1 MNRLEFRLASPEDA
15 QKVAAFN
22 RRLAAA
28 GESNHHLS
36 VEKPFRTMS
45 HTENSPITVEKL
57 LCFEG
62 NEVRGGVG
70 VKRMTFQVNGRP
82 EEVAFAVYPLSEGI
96 INRAYGAVGLMI
108 REELLRRY
116 PLTYGLGAINNAPA
130 KVRQLTGWFYSPVCF
145 HFAVLH
151 PYPFVRNMTYL
162 RRKKATRILLDSAAF
177 SALCALGFRSL
188 NLIQQL
194 RGRYPRA
201 RDLSIER
208 FDEWGEWADQIWQ
221 TARDRYS
228 LIGDRSRAAL
238 ASLYPAGHA
247 HLVKLCIREADNNRP
262 IGWAVLTLARL
273 KNHNYFGDMM
283 LAGLVDMLA
292 VPENAYAVASGAL
305 SLARQMKADLLIA
318 NHSDSRWNQAFKRAG
333 MLSWKTNFYLSLSPE
348 LQERFD
354 FVSDSV
360 DHFFFTRGDGHGP
373 TRLWMS
379 DYYSDDQV
387 LETSPSN
394 QTNLLGEKEKQQ
406 ILLEWNDTE
415 ADYPRD
421 KCIQQLFEVQV
432 EQTPEAVAVVCEN
445 GQLTYRELNRRANQ
459 LAHFLQKLGVGSE
472 SRVGI
477 SLERSLEMIVGLLGI
492 LKAGGAYVPLDPA
505 YPRERLAY
513 MIEDAGI
520 NVLLS
525 QEKWVSELPEYRG
538 QVVRLDSDWAAIA
551 GEDDKNPVTAVAPNN
566 LAYVIYTSGSTG
578 EPKGVMIEQHS
589 LVNYTEA
596 ASAEYQITS
605 ADRVLQFASINFDA
619 SVEEIFP
626 TLTRGATLVLRNDAM
641 LDPST
646 FLKNC
651 QEWDLTVV
659 SLPTAYW
666 HELTSR
672 IVDGALALPASVRL
686 VVIGGEEAIPQRVKA
701 WREAVGESVRL
712 VNTYGPTEATVV
724 ATACDLTGP
733 GAISG
738 ELEVPIG
745 KPLHN
750 LQVYV
755 LDQWLQP
762 VAVSVPGELVIG
774 GEGLARG
781 YLNRPDLTA
790 EKFVRHPFSNDPQSR
805 VYKTG
810 DIVRYRADGNL
821 EFLGR
826 VDEQVKIRGFRIE
839 PGEIEAVLRQH
850 PAIRDAIVL
859 AKEDAGGGKRLVA
872 YILVSD
878 PASSPTTSELFAFL
892 KSELPD
898 YMVPSAFVTLNRFP
912 LTPSGKVDRQAL
924 PALDKSRPELE
935 REYVAPR
942 NDLERFLS
950 DSWKEILGVE
960 KIGVF
965 DNFFELGGDSIKGAV
980 FINKLQEVLGEYVY
994 VVALFD
1000 APTIDHLAVYL
1011 QEHYPGPVTRIF
1023 SAGTREST
1031 RTEEPA
1037 LISRSAGHID
1047 RSKVEKLRKL
1057 ISPLPARNGDQA
1069 ATGKN
1074 PQAIFV
1080 LSAPRSG
1087 STLLRVMLAGHPQ
1100 LFVPPELDLLSFN
1113 TLEDRKNFRLKG
1125 GNLGFLEGTI
1135 RAIMEIKDCDA
1146 EYARRIME
1154 DFENQKLTAQQFYRR
1169 MQEWLG
1175 ERRLVD
1181 KSTSYALDL
1190 EVLKRAETDFDN
1202 PLFIHL
1208 LRHPYGM
1215 IHSFVEVRLDRIF
1228 FRYGHNFSVREL
1240 AELVWL
1246 ISHQNILEFLG
1257 KIPDHRQHR
1266 VKYED
1271 LVNEPRLGMER
1282 ICQFLGLEYHP
1293 DMVQPYKDK
1302 KKRMT
1307 DGIHK
1312 VSRMIG
1318 DVKFHEH
1325 KAIDSSTADRW
1336 KQHYTGDFLG
1346 DITWQIAEKFG
1357 YERLTEMEALSGK
1370 VNP

>member
-1 MNRLEFRLASPEDA
+1 MNRLEFHLASPEDA

-45 HTENSPITVEKL
+45 HMEDSPITVEKL
-57 LCFEG
+57 LCVEG

-70 VKRMTFQVNGRP
+70 IKRMMFQVKGRA

-116 PLTYGLGAINNAPA
+116 PLMYGLGALNNAPA
-130 KVRQLTGWFYSPVCF
+130 KVRQLTGWFYSPVSF

-151 PYPFVRNMTYL
+151 PYPFLRNMNYL
-162 RRKKATRILLDSAAF
+162 RRKKATRIVPDSAAI
-177 SALCALGFRSL
+177 SGLGALGLRFL
-188 NLIQQL
+188 HLIQQL

-201 RDLSIER
+201 NNLSIER
-208 FDEWGEWADQIWQ
+208 FDEWGAWADQIWQ
-221 TARDRYS
+221 TARHRYS

-247 HLVKLCIREADNNRP
+247 HLVKLCIREADNNRL

-273 KNHNYFGDMM
+273 KNHDYFGDMM
-283 LAGLVDMLA
+283 LAGLVDMFA
-292 VPENAYAVASGAL
+292 VPENAYAVVSGAL
-305 SLARQMKADLLIA
+305 SSVRQMGADLAIA
-318 NHSDSRWNQAFKRAG
+318 NHSDSRWNEAFKRAG
-333 MLSWKTNFYLSLSPE
+333 MLSWKTNLFLSLSPE
-348 LQERFD
+348 LKERFD
-354 FVSDSV
+354 IVEDDV
-360 DHFFFTRGDGHGP
+360 DYFYFTRGDGHGP

-379 DYYSDDQV
+379 DYYSDDQA
-387 LETSPSN
+387 LETSPSSRA
-394 QTNLLGEKEKQQ
+394 NLLAEEEKRR
-406 ILLEWNDTE
+406 ILVEWNDTQ

-421 KCIQQLFEVQV
+421 KCIQQLFEAQV
-432 EQTPEAVAVVCEN
+432 ERTPDAVAVVCEN
-445 GQLTYRELNRRANQ
+445 EQLTYRELNRRANQ
-459 LAHFLQKLGVGSE
+459 LAHLLQKLGVGPE
-472 SRVGI
+472 NLVGI
-477 SLERSLEMIVGLLGI
+477 CVERSLEMIVGLLGI
-492 LKAGGAYVPLDPA
+492 LKVGGAYVPLDPA

-520 NVLLS
+520 DVLIS
-525 QEKWVSELPEYRG
+525 QEKWAGELPERNG
-538 QVVRLDSDWAAIA
+538 RVVRLDSDWAAIA
-551 GEDDKNPVTAVAPNN
+551 GEDDNDLVTEAAPNN

-596 ASAEYQITS
+596 ASAEYQITA
-605 ADRVLQFASINFDA
+605 ADRVLQFASISFDA

-626 TLTRGATLVLRNDAM
+626 TLTRGATLVLRNDSM
-641 LDPST
+641 LDPSI
-646 FLKNC
+646 FLKKC
-651 QEWDLTVV
+651 EEWGVTVV

-666 HELTSR
+666 HELTIR
-672 IVDGALALPASVRL
+672 LAEGALTLPSALRL
-686 VVIGGEEAIPQRVKA
+686 VIIGGEEAIVQRVKA
-701 WREAVGESVRL
+701 WREHVGESVRL

-724 ATACDLTGP
+724 ATACDLADP
-733 GAISG
+733 GAMDG
-738 ELEVPIG
+738 ELDVPIG

-750 LQVYV
+750 LQAYV
-755 LDQWLQP
+755 LDQSLQP
-762 VAVSVPGELVIG
+762 VPVGVPGELEIG
-774 GEGLARG
+774 GEGVARG
-781 YLNRPDLTA
+781 YLNRPELTA
-790 EKFVRHPFSNDPQSR
+790 EKFIRHPFSEDPQAR
-805 VYKTG
+805 LYKTG

-826 VDEQVKIRGFRIE
+826 MDDQVKIRGFRIE
-839 PGEIEAVLRQH
+839 PGEVEAVLRQH
-850 PAIRDAIVL
+850 PAVRDAIVL
-859 AKEDAGGGKRLVA
+859 ANEDAGGGKRLVA
-872 YILVSD
+872 YVLVSD
-878 PASSPTTSELFAFL
+878 PALSPTTSGLFNFL
-892 KSELPD
+892 KSGLPD
-898 YMVPSAFVTLNRFP
+898 YMVPSAFVTLDRFP

-924 PALDKSRPELE
+924 PALGKIRPELE
-935 REYVAPR
+935 MEYVAPR

-950 DSWKEILGVE
+950 DTWKEILGIE

-980 FINKLQEVLGEYVY
+980 FINKLQAVLGEYVY

-1000 APTIDHLAVYL
+1000 APTIDQLAVYL
-1011 QEHYPGPVTRIF
+1011 QEHYPDPITRIF
-1023 SAGTREST
+1023 NSATREST
-1031 RTEEPA
+1031 RIEESA
-1037 LISRSAGHID
+1037 LISGPAGNID
-1047 RSKVEKLRKL
+1047 ESKVEKLRKL
-1057 ISPLPARNGDQA
+1057 ILALPARSGDQA

-1074 PQAIFV
+1074 RQAIFV

-1113 TLEDRKNFRLKG
+1113 TLEDRKNFRLSG

-1135 RAIMEIKDCDA
+1135 RAIMEIRGCDA
-1146 EYARRIME
+1146 EDARRIMA
-1154 DFENQKLTAQQFYRR
+1154 DFENQKLTSQQFYRR

-1202 PLFIHL
+1202 PLFVHL

-1228 FRYGHNFSVREL
+1228 FRHGHNFSVREL

-1246 ISHQNILEFLG
+1246 ICHQNISEFLG
-1257 KIPDHRQHR
+1257 NIPDQRQHR

-1271 LVNEPRLGMER
+1271 LVSEPRLSMEG
-1282 ICQFLGLEYHP
+1282 ICQFLGLEYHL
-1293 DMVQPYKDK
+1293 DMVQPYKDS

-1325 KAIDSSTADRW
+1325 KAIDSSAAERW
-1336 KQHYTGDFLG
+1336 KQHYREDFLG

-1357 YERLTEMEALSGK
+1357 YKRLREMKAVSGR